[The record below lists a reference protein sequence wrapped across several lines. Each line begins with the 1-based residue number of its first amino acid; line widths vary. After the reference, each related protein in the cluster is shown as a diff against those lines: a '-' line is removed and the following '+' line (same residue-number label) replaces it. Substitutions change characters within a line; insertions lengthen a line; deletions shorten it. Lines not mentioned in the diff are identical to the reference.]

1 MMTSSLFSF
10 LRQRMRVNHRI
21 SIDNACKLPKSRRG
35 VSPVIATTIILAITV
50 TLGLSLWS
58 FANSGVGAATTTYSN
73 VVTEYGKFTNDNF
86 IITSVAFN
94 NPSNQ
99 YVAIWVYNSGDFET
113 SISNIAITC
122 KDCANFNTVSKS
134 DVDFDVTSENP
145 IPSKVLGKLSVST
158 DGQTLESG
166 RTYVVQVISTT
177 GAMQEF
183 FQKN

>member
-1 MMTSSLFSF
+1 
-10 LRQRMRVNHRI
+10 MRVNNRI
-21 SIDNACKLPKSRRG
+21 SINNSCKLPKSRSG
-35 VSPVIATTIILAITV
+35 VSPVIATTIILAITI

-58 FANSGVGAATTTYSN
+58 FANSGVGAATATYSN
-73 VVTEYGKFTNDNF
+73 VVAEYGKFTNDNF

-99 YVAIWVYNSGDFET
+99 HVAIWVYNSGDFAT
-113 SISNIAITC
+113 NISNIAITC
-122 KDCANFNTVSKS
+122 KDCTNFNTVSES

-145 IPSKVLGKLSVST
+145 IPSKQLGKLSVST

>member
-1 MMTSSLFSF
+1 M
-10 LRQRMRVNHRI
+10 V
-21 SIDNACKLPKSRRG
+21 A
-35 VSPVIATTIILAITV
+35 
-50 TLGLSLWS
+50 
-58 FANSGVGAATTTYSN
+58 
-73 VVTEYGKFTNDNF
+73 EYGKFTNDNF

-99 YVAIWVYNSGDFET
+99 HVAIWVYNSGDFAT
-113 SISNIAITC
+113 NISNIAITC
-122 KDCANFNTVSKS
+122 KDCTNFNTVSES

-145 IPSKVLGKLSVST
+145 IPSKQLGKLSVST